1 MYFSLFIVFHYN
13 FRKTSEVRSQKSE
26 CCLFL
31 NISVQDTLQVWQEKK
46 CGAVQYFYN
55 ILPKRIGIIRKSIY
69 LCSIEMRN
77 M

>member
-1 MYFSLFIVFHYN
+1 MLSFPEHFSTRHASGLAG
-13 FRKTSEVRSQKSE
+13 
-26 CCLFL
+26 
-31 NISVQDTLQVWQEKK
+31 KK